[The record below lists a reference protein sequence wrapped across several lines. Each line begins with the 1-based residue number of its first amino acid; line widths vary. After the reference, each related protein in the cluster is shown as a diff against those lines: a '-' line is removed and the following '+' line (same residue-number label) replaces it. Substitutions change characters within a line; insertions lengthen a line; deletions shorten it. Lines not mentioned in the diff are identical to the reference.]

1 MVGWVDLR
9 GLMPVSGR
17 PDSSAVANGIAY
29 RPDTGE
35 LFVTG
40 KLWPYIYRLKLL
52 KTETAGGKRV
62 ASSDRKG
69 RRLQ

>member
-1 MVGWVDLR
+1 M
-9 GLMPVSGR
+9 
-17 PDSSAVANGIAY
+17 ANGIAY

-62 ASSDRKG
+62 ASTDRKG